1 MLRNISCVAMKNTC
15 GEKSEFSASFDT
27 ETQQPDII
35 IPVLIDLTD
44 VENAYPVISDDGQI
58 LDRTYISTYSGSIFC
73 VDMSYVKVFKL
84 IESDKKAE
92 Y

>member
-1 MLRNISCVAMKNTC
+1 MLRNLSCIAMKNNC

-27 ETQQPDII
+27 ETSQPDII
-35 IPVLIDLTD
+35 IPVLVDLID

-73 VDMSYVKVFKL
+73 VDMPYVKVFKL
-84 IESDKKAE
+84 VESDKKAE
-92 Y
+92 